1 MSNTKTKENEARCSF
16 CGKSRN
22 EVRKIIAGPTVFI
35 CNECVDL
42 CNDIISEEWEEDKG
56 QKPLKLPKPSE
67 IKDILDNYVVGQD
80 RAKKILSVAVHN
92 HYKRLFADVRIM
104 TDVELHK
111 GNILLIGPSGTGK
124 TLLAQTLAKILD
136 VPFTIADATTL
147 TEAGYVGEDVENII
161 LRLLQASD
169 YDVERA
175 ERGIVYIDEI
185 DKISRKSENPSITRD
200 VSGEGVQQALL
211 KIIEGTVASVPPQG
225 GRKHPQ
231 QEFVQVDTSNIL
243 FICGG
248 TFVGLESTIQN
259 RRGKSALGFGAE
271 VKSKL
276 DMRAGEILPHVK
288 TEDLLKIGLIPEF
301 IGRLPIVATLEDLDH
316 NALVRVLT
324 EPRNALIRQYQKLF
338 ALERVTLRFTDS
350 AVNAIAKKAV
360 AHKTGARG
368 LRAILEEVMLELM
381 YDIPSQTDIQECI
394 VNEDVIT
401 GRAKPILIYS
411 NEQNI
416 KSA

>member
-1 MSNTKTKENEARCSF
+1 MGQNKTKEGDTRCSF

-22 EVRKIIAGPTVFI
+22 EVKKIIAGPTVFI

-124 TLLAQTLAKILD
+124 TLLAQTLARILD

-161 LRLLQASD
+161 LRLLQAAD

-175 ERGIVYIDEI
+175 EKGIVYIDEI
-185 DKISRKSENPSITRD
+185 DKISKKSENTSITRD

-248 TFVGLESTIQN
+248 TFVGLESVIQN
-259 RRGKSALGFGAE
+259 RLGKSVMGFGADL
-271 VKSKL
+271 KSKQ
-276 DMRAGEILPHVK
+276 DMRAGEILPHAQ

-301 IGRLPIVATLEDLDH
+301 IGRLPIIATLEDLDH

-324 EPRNALIRQYQKLF
+324 EPRNAIIRQYQKLF
-338 ALERVTLRFTDS
+338 AIERVTLRFTDS

-360 AHKTGARG
+360 TRKTGARG

-401 GRAKPILIYS
+401 GRSKPILIYS

>member
-1 MSNTKTKENEARCSF
+1 MSQTKTKEGDARCSF
-16 CGKSRN
+16 CGKGRN
-22 EVRKIIAGPTVFI
+22 EVKKIIAGPTVFI

-161 LRLLQASD
+161 LRLLQAAD

-231 QEFVQVDTSNIL
+231 QEFVQIDTTNIL

-259 RRGKSALGFGAE
+259 RRGKSAMGFGAD

-276 DMRAGEILPHVK
+276 DMRAGEILPHVQ

-301 IGRLPIVATLEDLDH
+301 IGRLPIIATLEDLDH

-324 EPRNALIRQYQKLF
+324 EPRNAIIRQYQKLF
-338 ALERVTLRFTDS
+338 ALEKVTLRFTDS

-401 GRAKPILIYS
+401 GRSKPILIYS

>member
-1 MSNTKTKENEARCSF
+1 MGQNKTKEGDTRCSF

-22 EVRKIIAGPTVFI
+22 EVKKIIAGPTVFI

-124 TLLAQTLAKILD
+124 TLLAQTLARILD

-161 LRLLQASD
+161 LRLLQAAD

-185 DKISRKSENPSITRD
+185 DKISKKSENTSITRD

-248 TFVGLESTIQN
+248 TFVGLESVIQN
-259 RRGKSALGFGAE
+259 RLGKSVMGFGADL
-271 VKSKL
+271 KSKQ
-276 DMRAGEILPHVK
+276 DMRAGEILPHAQ

-301 IGRLPIVATLEDLDH
+301 IGRLPIIATLEDLDH

-324 EPRNALIRQYQKLF
+324 EPRNAIIRQYQKLF
-338 ALERVTLRFTDS
+338 ALEKVTLRFTDS

-360 AHKTGARG
+360 TRKTGARG

-401 GRAKPILIYS
+401 GRSKPILIYS